1 MHTWKVQSVLSTL
14 AAKAFPMLSSVDDLN
29 SSRQQKLLHAYDQYV
44 PLGFRLSAA
53 ATVNNN
59 RKFLQLVHLLR
70 WTE

>member
-44 PLGFRLSAA
+44 PLGYPQPR
-53 ATVNNN
+53 
-59 RKFLQLVHLLR
+59 RKFLQLSGTSQLVHLLW